1 MAESSAST
9 ASASLSER
17 LYEMSSS
24 DPRGELV
31 DRSGVSPEDLSQI
44 ARLMA
49 ALVALRDTEREVA
62 DASREYMQL
71 GAQDMRALHLL
82 IVAKNRGEV
91 VTPGML
97 AAHLKISPAST
108 TKLLNRL
115 ERGGHVTRSV
125 HPVDRRAFA
134 IEITPETH
142 AAAMQTVGKQQA
154 KRFTAAARL
163 DSGQRETV
171 IRFLEDMTEELSLKN
186 ADWAPRPEASKRADP
201 AP

>member
-1 MAESSAST
+1 MADTRAGT
-9 ASASLSER
+9 ASVSLSER

-24 DPRGELV
+24 DPKGELV
-31 DRSGVSPEDLSQI
+31 DRTGVSEEDLAQI

-49 ALVALRDTEREVA
+49 ALVGLRDTEREVA
-62 DASREYMQL
+62 EASREYMQL
-71 GAQDMRALHLL
+71 GAQDMRGLHFL

-97 AAHLKISPAST
+97 ASHLKISAAST

-115 ERGGHVTRSV
+115 ERGGHITRSV

-134 IEITPETH
+134 IEITPETQ

-154 KRFTAAARL
+154 KRFISAARL
-163 DSGQRETV
+163 TPDQRETV
-171 IRFLEDMTEELSLKN
+171 ISFLEDMTDKLSLKN
-186 ADWAPRPEASKRADP
+186 ADWAPGNAAS
-201 AP
+201 

>member
-1 MAESSAST
+1 MADTRAEM

-24 DPRGELV
+24 DPKGELV
-31 DRSGVSPEDLSQI
+31 DRTGVSEEDLAQI

-49 ALVALRDTEREVA
+49 ALVGLRDTEREVA
-62 DASREYMQL
+62 EASREYMQL
-71 GAQDMRALHLL
+71 GAQDMRGLHFL

-97 AAHLKISPAST
+97 ASHLKISAAST

-115 ERGGHVTRSV
+115 ERGGHITRSV

-134 IEITPETH
+134 IEITPETQ

-154 KRFTAAARL
+154 KRFISAARL
-163 DSGQRETV
+163 TPDQRETV
-171 IRFLEDMTEELSLKN
+171 ISFLEDMTDKLSLKN
-186 ADWAPRPEASKRADP
+186 ADWAPGNAAS
-201 AP
+201 

>member
-1 MAESSAST
+1 MADTRAGT
-9 ASASLSER
+9 ASVSLSER

-24 DPRGELV
+24 DPKGELV
-31 DRSGVSPEDLSQI
+31 DRTGVSEEDLAQI

-49 ALVALRDTEREVA
+49 ALVGLRDTEREVA
-62 DASREYMQL
+62 EASREYMQL
-71 GAQDMRALHLL
+71 GAQDMRGLHFL

-97 AAHLKISPAST
+97 ASHLKISAAST

-115 ERGGHVTRSV
+115 ERGGHITRSV

-134 IEITPETH
+134 IEITPETQ

-154 KRFTAAARL
+154 KRFISAARL
-163 DSGQRETV
+163 TPDQRETV
-171 IRFLEDMTEELSLKN
+171 ISFLEDMTDKLSLKN
-186 ADWAPRPEASKRADP
+186 ADWAPGSAAS
-201 AP
+201 